1 MEYSYYA
8 HWQFPVYFFF
18 EVTPLSLGLYS
29 ACFGLMSLCIS
40 FCNKSN
46 ERFIQWMVEK
56 AFNFIIDN
64 TVQVDTQRGN
74 KRRGP
79 RKFIETLTASGVGVL
94 HKVVELFLRF

>member
-29 ACFGLMSLCIS
+29 TCFGLMSLCIS

-56 AFNFIIDN
+56 AFNFMLKKQTSSDGKKILPNIKGA
-64 TVQVDTQRGN
+64 VSH
-74 KRRGP
+74 P
-79 RKFIETLTASGVGVL
+79 RMYY
-94 HKVVELFLRF
+94 FLAGC